1 MCSTLNYKFDQKQI
15 LPPLAHGHSPRG
27 LGTEIPRGGVQ
38 TKWLGKT
45 ILISK
50 IKHGNKAPLELDL
63 GSMCKQLADKHCNL
77 DQGQIKIKK
86 TFRLMGDPWAHP
98 THK

>member
-1 MCSTLNYKFDQKQI
+1 LIKKI
-15 LPPLAHGHSPRG
+15 LPPLANGHNPGR
-27 LGTEIPRGGVQ
+27 LGTETHGGGVQ
-38 TKWLGKT
+38 TQWLEKT

-63 GSMCKQLADKHCNL
+63 GSMCKQPADKHCNL

-86 TFRLMGDPWAHP
+86 ISGSWGTLGLNQLTSKHTLD
-98 THK
+98 TSI